1 MFLFYTPWKHQKTFG
16 VFRKNKIGVLAR
28 NKLHPDFLCNFEI
41 IWLLVKVQ
49 SSELYKN
56 KYMIATALITN
67 TEIFTFMA
75 VLVLKLMSRTVFIIN
90 KKDNRNCE
98 KLGYFLRK

>member
-1 MFLFYTPWKHQKTFG
+1 
-16 VFRKNKIGVLAR
+16 
-28 NKLHPDFLCNFEI
+28 
-41 IWLLVKVQ
+41 
-49 SSELYKN
+49 
-56 KYMIATALITN
+56 MIATALITN